1 MGGGPGDACPTL
13 RFVRTVLVVL
23 LVVAMAA
30 VAACDDDRDEPLPL
44 LPTAE
49 IRVEGDGVSETLTV
63 ELART
68 SRQHQQGLMYRQEL
82 PEDRGMLFLFESE
95 QNGGFWMKNTYL
107 PLDIAYLA
115 EDGTVQEIRQGKPLD
130 ETILRPGDPYWMVLE
145 VNAGWFE
152 RHGLG
157 VGARVMVP
165 MEVRT
170 Q

>member
-1 MGGGPGDACPTL
+1 MALAMVAGVACGD
-13 RFVRTVLVVL
+13 
-23 LVVAMAA
+23 
-30 VAACDDDRDEPLPL
+30 DNDEPLPL

-49 IRVEGDGVSETLTV
+49 IRVEGPGVSETLTV

-68 SRQHQQGLMYRQEL
+68 SREHQQGLMFRQEL
-82 PEDRGMLFLFESE
+82 PEDRGMLFLFDGQ
-95 QNGGFWMKNTYL
+95 QNGGFWMRNPYL

-130 ETILRPGDPYWMVLE
+130 ETVLRPAEPYWMVLE

-165 MEVRT
+165 VEVRT
-170 Q
+170 E

>member
-1 MGGGPGDACPTL
+1 AGTGWSLMGAPRRGVRTIVGLVRTRPRGVGGGPGDACPTL

-23 LVVAMAA
+23 LVVATAA

-95 QNGGFWMKNTYL
+95 QNGGFWM
-107 PLDIAYLA
+107 
-115 EDGTVQEIRQGKPLD
+115 
-130 ETILRPGDPYWMVLE
+130 
-145 VNAGWFE
+145 
-152 RHGLG
+152 
-157 VGARVMVP
+157 
-165 MEVRT
+165 
-170 Q
+170 